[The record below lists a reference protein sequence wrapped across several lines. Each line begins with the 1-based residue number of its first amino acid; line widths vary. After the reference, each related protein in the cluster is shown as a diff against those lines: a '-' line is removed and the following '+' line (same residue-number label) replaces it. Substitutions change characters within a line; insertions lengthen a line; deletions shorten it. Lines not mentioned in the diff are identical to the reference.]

1 MKNRTFIKLCKEDC
15 FNNVGDQGCLRHNH
29 NCLHKPSSFAGLGSV
44 RVGAIPVFNLHVAI
58 YNNATQVMYYI
69 RQ

>member
-1 MKNRTFIKLCKEDC
+1 MKNRTFNKLCKED
-15 FNNVGDQGCLRHNH
+15 FFKNVGDQGCHRHNH
-29 NCLHKPSSFAGLGSV
+29 NCLHKPSSLAGLGSV
-44 RVGAIPVFNLHVAI
+44 RVGAIPVFSLHVAI